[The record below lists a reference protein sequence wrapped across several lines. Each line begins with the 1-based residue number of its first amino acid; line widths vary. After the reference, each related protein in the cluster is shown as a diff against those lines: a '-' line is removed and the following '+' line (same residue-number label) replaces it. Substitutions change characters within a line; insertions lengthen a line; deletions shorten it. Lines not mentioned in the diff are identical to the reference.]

1 MLTLNGN
8 EAEKPLLLD
17 PCNEEDVKILSFFG
31 KDVTCASSIAE
42 DAERVEASRI
52 IYNLSHP
59 DITYMRSKVWESV
72 SQTISA
78 YEAGDMTK
86 GECIRQLGI
95 AVSREAPYSACAI
108 ACVNSLA
115 PDEIIAE
122 LDLTL

>member
-1 MLTLNGN
+1 M
-8 EAEKPLLLD
+8 ERKE
-17 PCNEEDVKILSFFG
+17 ILRKSSEYC
-31 KDVTCASSIAE
+31 TCICASSIAE
-42 DAERVEASRI
+42 DAERVEASII

-59 DITYMRSKVWESV
+59 DITYMRAKVWEPV
-72 SQTISA
+72 LQTISA
-78 YEAGDMTK
+78 YEAGGMTK

-95 AVSREAPYSACAI
+95 AVSREAPYSTCAI